1 MLSTVDLDLYIN
13 KAKDWFEAKRQ
24 DEETCYANA
33 SAAVLH
39 LAMKC
44 IIHVKPGGRY
54 PDFFELRRELFDKY
68 GKHGYSTKFLSKL
81 SFGVHSGRC
90 YWCYEG
96 CL

>member
-39 LAMKC
+39 LAVKC

-54 PDFFELRRELFDKY
+54 PDFFELRRELFDIKIW
-68 GKHGYSTKFLSKL
+68 KAWLLDQIFVQIIIWSAQ
-81 SFGVHSGRC
+81 R
-90 YWCYEG
+90 
-96 CL
+96 